1 MAKIF
6 NVDSTLEN
14 ADWIKRGAL
23 DMGKVNDI
31 QDVLK
36 FLNIRSSVSKLP
48 KETIESIKTYNWF
61 TSLPSSIKRDFD
73 EALNLATAREA
84 QKSDE

>member
-1 MAKIF
+1 MTKPF

-23 DMGKVNDI
+23 DIGKVNSID
-31 QDVLK
+31 DVLK

-48 KETIESIKTYNWF
+48 KETIENIMTYNWYK
-61 TSLPSSIKRDFD
+61 SLPTSVRRDFSI
-73 EALNLATAREA
+73 ALNEA
-84 QKSDE
+84 EAKEKK